1 MFRTVSAVILA
12 ILLMSFNLSAARAEG
27 ASGVETMP
35 ANEGVVVSSIDAA
48 GYTYMELANG
58 GKKFWIAAP
67 TTKVSNGEHI
77 RFVESM
83 RMHNFTSKTLNRTFS
98 ELIFVTS
105 TQAKV
110 EK

>member
-27 ASGVETMP
+27 ASELKRCLRTRGCRFLDRCGGVYLYGACEWRQ
-35 ANEGVVVSSIDAA
+35 
-48 GYTYMELANG
+48 
-58 GKKFWIAAP
+58 KFWIAAP